1 MYNVRKD
8 QQRINEIVSHKNI
21 YYYLLKTPIHDMYI
35 SYIKTWIKKVSCI
48 HIKHVKHI
56 KKVCSLSQ
64 KWVFF
69 TEKNIPLLICKIGK
83 AQHLVQTYGII
94 VVMDTNMYYNNYF
107 KIFVQ
112 KIDIISL

>member
-21 YYYLLKTPIHDMYI
+21 YYYLLKTSIHDMYI

-69 TEKNIPLLICKIGK
+69 HRKKYTLTHMQDRKSTTFSTNIWHHRCDGHKHVL
-83 AQHLVQTYGII
+83 
-94 VVMDTNMYYNNYF
+94 
-107 KIFVQ
+107 
-112 KIDIISL
+112 